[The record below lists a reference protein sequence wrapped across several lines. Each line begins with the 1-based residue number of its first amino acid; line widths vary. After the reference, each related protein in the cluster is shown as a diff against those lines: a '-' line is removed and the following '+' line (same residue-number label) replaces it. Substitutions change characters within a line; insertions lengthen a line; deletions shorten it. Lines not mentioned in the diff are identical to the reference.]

1 MINLWSENI
10 KVTNLSFDIHKKW
23 NKKGHVEGYFNHIIE
38 KYCICKRLEK
48 KEKNQES
55 VGELIVGW
63 IYMVNNYL
71 KFTNEWMNDF
81 QVVLCS

>member
-23 NKKGHVEGYFNHIIE
+23 NEKGHVEGYFNHIIE

-48 KEKNQES
+48 KERNQES
-55 VGELIVGW
+55 VGDNMDESTWLIT
-63 IYMVNNYL
+63 ISNLQM
-71 KFTNEWMNDF
+71 NEWMIF
-81 QVVLCS
+81 K